1 MKSEIEDTRIYELAA
16 VQLALDM
23 YKQFAQDLITA
34 LKNTSGLWNEAKWQS
49 RDVQGLS
56 YCAGKQDA
64 FGEIAERVAKEYGLA
79 MRGIGYLEQ
88 VYDGTNEEGIN
99 TRSRNLDVVHNIFKK
114 IGYRKNE
121 DVDKM
126 FPDEQYRGTGKFHE
140 VLKLKGKVADLLE
153 NYAGE
158 AFNLGR
164 LTERKFGEKVP
175 NDLLVD
181 EYNTLIDKLDKELPF
196 NPKEFADMLCD
207 QLIPSNYRDALK
219 YKCNAK
225 NIYNGENREYEK
237 YSPNED
243 NCI

>member
-1 MKSEIEDTRIYELAA
+1 MKSEVEDNRIYELAA

-34 LKNTSGLWNEAKWQS
+34 LKNTSGWCNEAKWQS
-49 RDVQGLS
+49 RDVQGIS
-56 YCAGKQDA
+56 YWAGKQDA

-114 IGYRKNE
+114 IKYKKNE

-126 FPDEQYRGTGKFHE
+126 FPDEQYRGTGKFDQ
-140 VLKLKGKVADLLE
+140 VMRAKGKVADLLE
-153 NYAGE
+153 NYASE

-164 LTERKFGEKVP
+164 LAERKFGENVP
-175 NDLLVD
+175 DDLLVE
-181 EYNTLIDKLDKELPF
+181 EYNALIDKLDKELPF
-196 NPKEFADMLCD
+196 NPKEFADMLCE
-207 QLIPSNYRDALK
+207 QLIPSDYRDALK

-225 NIYNGENREYEK
+225 NIYNGENRKYEK

-243 NCI
+243 NWI